1 MSLENMVQYLVSNQD
16 ARQRPFNPFPP
27 GHIVRGSGTDV
38 TLTFLKSQ
46 PKRWLFH
53 HELILA
59 LGRSK
64 GEVDWA
70 VQQLVR
76 LGLLETVEHKERS
89 RAPVYKYR
97 YKDGAAGSSRP
108 ASTAAQASASERGK
122 NADSFR

>member
-1 MSLENMVQYLVSNQD
+1 MSLERMVEYFTGDQGAQ
-16 ARQRPFNPFPP
+16 QRPFNPFPP

-46 PKRWLFH
+46 PKRWFFH
-53 HELILA
+53 NELILA

-70 VQQLVR
+70 LQQLVK
-76 LGLLETVEHKERS
+76 LCLVVTVEHKERS
-89 RAPVYKYR
+89 RAPIYKYR
-97 YKDGAAGSSRP
+97 YAGSSSP

-122 NADSFR
+122 NADSFK

>member
-16 ARQRPFNPFPP
+16 APQRPFNPFPP

-70 VQQLVR
+70 LQQLVK
-76 LGLLETVEHKERS
+76 LGLVETVEHKERS
-89 RAPVYKYR
+89 RAPVFKYR
-97 YKDGAAGSSRP
+97 YREEAGSSRP
-108 ASTAAQASASERGK
+108 ASTAAQASASERGR
-122 NADSFR
+122 NADSFK